1 MIKEGSVVSMT
12 YRLTNTAGE
21 ELDSAE
27 KASPF
32 SYLHGH
38 GQIVPGLERELEGLA
53 VGTSKKVVV
62 SPVDGYG
69 EFEPELQ
76 TVARRDQFPADQPL
90 EVGMRFAADVGQEQP
105 VVFMVMSVEGNDV
118 TLDGNHPLAGE
129 TLHFDVEILEVRDA
143 TEEELAH
150 GHAHGPDGH
159 HHHD

>member
-21 ELDSAE
+21 ELDSAD
-27 KASPF
+27 KSAPF
-32 SYLHGH
+32 MYLHGQ

-53 VGTSKKVVV
+53 TGAKKQVVV
-62 SPVDGYG
+62 APVDGYG

-76 TVARRDQFPADQPL
+76 TVARRDQFPADQAL

-105 VVFMVMSVEGNDV
+105 VVFMVVEVEGEEV

>member
-1 MIKEGSVVSMT
+1 MIKDGSVVSMT

-21 ELDSAE
+21 ELDSAD
-27 KASPF
+27 KSAPF
-32 SYLHGH
+32 MYLHGH
-38 GQIVPGLERELEGLA
+38 GQIVPGLERELSGLV
-53 VGTSKKVVV
+53 VGASKKVVV
-62 SPVDGYG
+62 SPLDGYG

-76 TVARRDQFPADQPL
+76 TVARRDQFPADQHL

-105 VVFMVMSVEGNDV
+105 VVFMVMDIEGDKI

-143 TEEELAH
+143 TAEELAH